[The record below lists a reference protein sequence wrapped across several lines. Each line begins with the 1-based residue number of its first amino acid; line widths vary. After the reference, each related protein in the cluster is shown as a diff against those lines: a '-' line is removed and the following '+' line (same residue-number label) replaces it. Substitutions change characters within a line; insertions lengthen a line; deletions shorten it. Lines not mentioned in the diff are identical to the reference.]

1 MICVKNL
8 RFSSHPR
15 GKVRRQGPPGSTRA
29 QPWRTKGYGV
39 TNQRP
44 PLCLEA
50 YTRHTGNYIICN
62 FIYSFTYLFNHFQQK
77 TRLEFKC
84 VLADNLPS
92 PWEVGHTTGVYV
104 PYSFQT
110 VVWVLL
116 LPTKNQIGESAVRQ
130 VNYGFSSLSEKTR
143 ESNCLQKSLQ
153 RQHFLLS
160 YFNDPDCWSSQV
172 FNSQPPTQQTDTLS
186 TEPTRQC
193 SNDNKLQDKLTAQD
207 PQVFAI
213 PILSSQF

>member
-1 MICVKNL
+1 MICIKNL
-8 RFSSHPR
+8 RFSSHPK
-15 GKVRRQGPPGSTRA
+15 GKVRRRGPPGFTRA

-39 TNQRP
+39 INQRL

-92 PWEVGHTTGVYV
+92 PWKVGHTTGVYV

-130 VNYGFSSLSEKTR
+130 EPRFLSLSEKTR
-143 ESNCLQKSLQ
+143 KSNCLQKSLQ
-153 RQHFLLS
+153 R
-160 YFNDPDCWSSQV
+160 
-172 FNSQPPTQQTDTLS
+172 QPPTQQTDTLS